1 MPSDFSV
8 IGSNATSVMFVNTT
22 SVMFV
27 YAIKHGLPGTHVQIC
42 LTSNDRSLFSSTP
55 ITNTKISY

>member
-27 YAIKHGLPGTHVQIC
+27 AIKHGLPGTHVQIC
-42 LTSNDRSLFSSTP
+42 LTSNDRSLFSATP